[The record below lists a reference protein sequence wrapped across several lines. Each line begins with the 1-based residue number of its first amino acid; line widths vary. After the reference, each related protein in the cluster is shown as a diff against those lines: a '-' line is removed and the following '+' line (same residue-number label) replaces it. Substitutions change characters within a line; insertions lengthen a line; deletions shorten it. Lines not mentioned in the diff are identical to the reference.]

1 MLKFLGSPKFLATVL
16 AANLAIFAL
25 ALGQSEA
32 AEAEAYRQLC
42 KCVWIDPD
50 NPNECGDYEDA
61 GCDAASPTTCGA
73 FCWP

>member
-1 MLKFLGSPKFLATVL
+1 MSRLLVSSKFLATIL

-25 ALGQSEA
+25 ALGQTEA

-42 KCVWIDPD
+42 ACTWIDPD
-50 NPNECGDYEDA
+50 TRECGDYDDV